1 LAAHEEHRAWS
12 RVRWRMSRPIRMRC
26 WRWSRRKWSGVICS
40 IKAVKGGRMIPLKV
54 IIIADERGRE
64 LVIPAKEILPEPLN

>member
-1 LAAHEEHRAWS
+1 
-12 RVRWRMSRPIRMRC
+12 MRC
-26 WRWSRRKWSGVICS
+26 WRWSHRKWSGVICS
-40 IKAVKGGRMIPLKV
+40 IKAVKGGRMIPLKA